1 MACHNL
7 QYIRTD
13 VRDLHRKER
22 ITVNE
27 LEKQYPNFARL
38 TAYLNGKQEP
48 RNVLRGILFTLEP
61 SGERLS
67 HSDDKAEIG
76 VG

>member
-1 MACHNL
+1 M
-7 QYIRTD
+7 
-13 VRDLHRKER
+13 
-22 ITVNE
+22 NE